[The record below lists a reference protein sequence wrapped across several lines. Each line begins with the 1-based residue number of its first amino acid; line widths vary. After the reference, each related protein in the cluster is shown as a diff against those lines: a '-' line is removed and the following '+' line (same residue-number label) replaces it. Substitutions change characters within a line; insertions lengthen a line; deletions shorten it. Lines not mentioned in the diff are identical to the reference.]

1 MFDTIAN
8 LLGYVLN
15 FIYEF
20 VKNYGIAIILFT
32 ILLKIVWLP
41 ISIWQQK
48 SMRKSAKIQEE
59 TNKLQAKYKKDPEKL
74 NQEILELYK
83 REKTNPL
90 SGCVGAILQFVI
102 FISVFYLVSKPLTYM
117 KKLDKE
123 IFVSNSSVAEI
134 KINDEENIIDNTVI
148 GENAAQNTV
157 SEEDEKE
164 EVSVINHYLKELENS
179 GERASYPEIKIIE
192 KYGAEDDKVNLNMDF
207 LGLDLSKVP
216 QQNLT
221 DWKVLII
228 PILYVLVTFAN
239 IKISNN
245 MTKTKKDDKEEEKK
259 SEADEALEGMQ
270 DMTKSMN
277 TMMPFMSIVIAIIA
291 PLGLSLYW
299 LVSNI
304 LQLFEKI
311 IVDKVMNKKEE
322 A

>member
-259 SEADEALEGMQ
+259 SEAD
-270 DMTKSMN
+270 
-277 TMMPFMSIVIAIIA
+277 
-291 PLGLSLYW
+291 
-299 LVSNI
+299 
-304 LQLFEKI
+304 
-311 IVDKVMNKKEE
+311 
-322 A
+322 

>member
-134 KINDEENIIDNTVI
+134 KINDEENIIDNAVI

>member
-245 MTKTKKDDKEEEKK
+245 MTKTKKDDKEEEEK